1 MTTPFETRAEMLA
14 DLWMNYRLDE
24 EFKDFVEYNDL
35 GLPLS
40 YAVVQSIAKA
50 EPQGK
55 QMINETFELLLTAL
69 ETEDVGFDSLDD
81 LLGFESGNLPE

>member
-1 MTTPFETRAEMLA
+1 MTTPFETRAEILA

-24 EFKDFVEYNDL
+24 EFTDFVEYNDL

-40 YAVVQSIAKA
+40 YAIMQNLVKA
-50 EPQGK
+50 QPSGEL
-55 QMINETFELLLTAL
+55 MINETFDLLLTAL
-69 ETEDVGFDSLDD
+69 ETEDAGFDSLDD

>member
-1 MTTPFETRAEMLA
+1 MLA

-24 EFKDFVEYNDL
+24 EFSDFVEYNDL
-35 GLPLS
+35 GLPLA
-40 YAVVQSIAKA
+40 YAVVQSIAKVEA
-50 EPQGK
+50 QGQ

-69 ETEDVGFDSLDD
+69 ETEDAGFDSLDD